1 MRHPPPAPGTPP
13 PPAGRSLPPGEPA
26 SPAAGRPAPSAEP
39 GSLPAPSAGPGP
51 PTPPPAIDPAPPAG
65 PGPPAPDVRVHAA
78 LVVAQVC
85 FGGFYVIGK
94 AVMTEVPPLALAAIR
109 VVLAAPLLAFLAW
122 RHDRLLP
129 ARRDL
134 PVLALL
140 AALGVFGNQ
149 VLFVLGLQRT
159 TAIHASILMPSM
171 PVFAVLAAAA
181 LGIERIGPRRL
192 AGVALSVCGA
202 LVLANPARLLA
213 GGLGAAPAGAGG
225 AGGAQAAGAVGST
238 ALGNGL
244 IVLNCICWAFFLVLQ
259 RPILRR
265 LPWRTVIAWSFL
277 LGTGPVVAL
286 AWPQLRAL
294 WPGAVSPLAWLG
306 VAYVV
311 LFATVV
317 AYSISTWAVRRS
329 SPALV
334 AAYST
339 LQPVVATA
347 LAASFLGERFGWTE
361 AAGFALIATG
371 LWRLSASPPAAPGQ
385 PARSP

>member
-1 MRHPPPAPGTPP
+1 MIAAMREPAQTPQPPGDEAGAAT
-13 PPAGRSLPPGEPA
+13 PAGGPARPG
-26 SPAAGRPAPSAEP
+26 AE
-39 GSLPAPSAGPGP
+39 AGPGQL
-51 PTPPPAIDPAPPAG
+51 AAG
-65 PGPPAPDVRVHAA
+65 PEALPAAAAGAEAAAGEAPQPRPGLRVHAA
-78 LVVAQVC
+78 LLVAQAC
-85 FGGFYVIGK
+85 FGGFHVVGK
-94 AVMTEVPPLALAAIR
+94 AVLSELPPLVLAAIR
-109 VVLAAPLLAFLAW
+109 VALAAPLLALLAW

-134 PVLALL
+134 PWLALL

-159 TAIHASILMPSM
+159 TAINASILMPSM
-171 PVFAVLAAAA
+171 PVFAVLAAA
-181 LGIERIGPRRL
+181 LLRVERIGARRL
-192 AGVALSVCGA
+192 LGVALSVAGA
-202 LVLANPARLLA
+202 LVLANPIRLLA
-213 GGLGAAPAGAGG
+213 GGGGPAPRSA
-225 AGGAQAAGAVGST
+225 

-244 IVLNCICWAFFLVLQ
+244 LILNCICWAFFLVLQ

-265 LPWRTVIAWSFL
+265 LPWRTVIASSFV
-277 LGTGPVVAL
+277 LGTVPVLAL
-286 AWPQLRAL
+286 AAPQLAAL
-294 WPGAVSPLAWLG
+294 RPERVSPLAWWG

-311 LFATVV
+311 LFATVI

-347 LAASFLGERFGWTE
+347 LAASFLGERLGWTE

-371 LWRLSASPPAAPGQ
+371 LWRISAAPPGAT
-385 PARSP
+385 PAPLARPAGGGARTCRGD

>member
-1 MRHPPPAPGTPP
+1 MRSPPPAPGAPP
-13 PPAGRSLPPGEPA
+13 PT
-26 SPAAGRPAPSAEP
+26 GRPSPPVEP
-39 GSLPAPSAGPGP
+39 VSPEAGPGP
-51 PTPPPAIDPAPPAG
+51 PLLPAAGLGLPPPLPAIDPSPPAG
-65 PGPPAPDVRVHAA
+65 PGPPAPDLRVHAA

-109 VVLAAPLLAFLAW
+109 VVLAAPLLALLAW

-171 PVFAVLAAAA
+171 PVFAVLATAA

-213 GGLGAAPAGAGG
+213 GGPGAAPGGAGS
-225 AGGAQAAGAVGST
+225 AGGAQAASAAAAGST

-259 RPILRR
+259 RPILRW
-265 LPWRTVIAWSFL
+265 LPWRTVIAWSFV

-294 WPGAVSPLAWLG
+294 RPGAVSPLAWLG

-371 LWRLSASPPAAPGQ
+371 LWRLSAASPAAPGP
-385 PARSP
+385 PARSG